1 MNLKIRRTQ
10 AMNNFWQRTLTGIA
24 FVAVILTS
32 IYFQDKYFIFT
43 GIFGLVNILALYE
56 FYKITNISDRV
67 NVPTIYLIICG
78 TILYFG
84 CFWFAKYGG
93 EIVIVCYAMCIVA
106 LLIAELYRK
115 KAAPTHNIAFS
126 CSIRNKI
133 VNIDVSR
140 DVTLNIKW
148 NRVTGSLV
156 VE

>member
-1 MNLKIRRTQ
+1 MNLKVRRTQ

-84 CFWFAKYGG
+84 CFWLAKYGRN
-93 EIVIVCYAMCIVA
+93 CYSMLCNVYCSPTDCRIIQKKQLQLTI
-106 LLIAELYRK
+106 LLFRLWDK
-115 KAAPTHNIAFS
+115 Q
-126 CSIRNKI
+126 
-133 VNIDVSR
+133 
-140 DVTLNIKW
+140 L
-148 NRVTGSLV
+148 
-156 VE
+156 